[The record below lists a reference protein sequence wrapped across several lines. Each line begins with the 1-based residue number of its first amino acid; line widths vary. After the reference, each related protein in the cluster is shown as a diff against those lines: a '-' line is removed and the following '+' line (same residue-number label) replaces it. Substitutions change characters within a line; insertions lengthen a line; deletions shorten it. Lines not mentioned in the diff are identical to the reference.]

1 MAIVMKNEFILDPS
15 RVEAEAKKQTE
26 ERINKH
32 LEANSVRKLTKA
44 QKKDKVIRKL
54 KRDSAK

>member
-1 MAIVMKNEFILDPS
+1 M
-15 RVEAEAKKQTE
+15 EAEAKKQQE
-26 ERINKH
+26 ERLNKH
-32 LEANSVRKLTKA
+32 LETNQSRKLTKN